1 MFRGLTALALATAMA
16 PFIFF
21 GILLLMLAGI
31 VTYSFGP
38 MLLALFGWMAL
49 NKANRKARERD
60 LEDRVIE
67 ARIVRENDVKY
78 PPESYSPPAHF
89 DLMLSAKHDIGR
101 IRGAAGAI
109 ADGAVARQFMDLANE
124 AEAIH
129 ARLLAEPVKLGIA
142 RRYFSSLL
150 PRAAD
155 LAVGYQRFRPEASD
169 RRAKLIDVLY
179 RLQAAMKETQ
189 ESLAAPDLS
198 RVDADIR
205 ILTQDLQ
212 PVEPSFTG
220 TTAAQKDRIAEI
232 VASTKKQG

>member
-1 MFRGLTALALATAMA
+1 MFRGLTALAFAAALA
-16 PFIFF
+16 PFVFF
-21 GILLLMLAGI
+21 AILLLMLAGI

-38 MLLALFGWMAL
+38 MLLAFFGWMFL
-49 NKANRKARERD
+49 TKASRKARERD
-60 LEDRVIE
+60 LEERVIE
-67 ARIVRENDVKY
+67 ARIVRENEPQY
-78 PPESYSPPAHF
+78 PAESYSPPAHF
-89 DLMLSAKHDIGR
+89 DLLLSAKHDIGR
-101 IRGAAGAI
+101 IRGASGAI
-109 ADGAVARQFMDLANE
+109 SDGAVARQFLDLANE

-129 ARLLAEPVKLGIA
+129 ARLVAEPVKLGIA

-220 TTAAQKDRIAEI
+220 TTGAQKDRIAEI
-232 VASTKKQG
+232 VKGAPKR